1 MDSASIKNFSSIV
14 LYSDNHLL
22 ALNKEA
28 GLLTQTAEDGR
39 QSLEDM
45 AKAWIKETCKKPG
58 NVFLHSVH
66 RLDRIVSG
74 VVLFARTGKALSR
87 LNSEMRERKIK
98 KTYLAIVSPPP
109 EIQSGELR
117 HFLSHGS
124 HTAKITA
131 KGAPGAKEAVL
142 HYKTLSRSGNFSMI
156 EVILETGRYHQIRA
170 QLAAIGS
177 PIAGDTRYG
186 SRVTTPG
193 DNILLH
199 HSRMEL
205 THPVTG
211 QELSIEAPLP
221 LNWKDYAVK

>member
-1 MDSASIKNFSSIV
+1 MKTISNIL
-14 LYSDNHLL
+14 LYNDNHLF

-39 QSLEDM
+39 QSLEDI
-45 AKAWIKETCKKPG
+45 AKAWIKETCGKPG
-58 NVFLHSVH
+58 NVFLHSIH

-74 VVLFARTGKALSR
+74 VVLFARTSKALSR
-87 LNSEMRERKIK
+87 LNQEMRERKIN

-109 EIQSGELR
+109 KIPAGELR

-124 HTAKITA
+124 HSAKMSTIN
-131 KGAPGAKEAVL
+131 APGAKEAIL
-142 HYKTLSRSGNFSMI
+142 HYKTIRDAGKFSMLEI
-156 EVILETGRYHQIRA
+156 RLETGRYHQIRA

-177 PIAGDTRYG
+177 PIIGDSKYG
-186 SRVTTPG
+186 SKIITPG
-193 DNILLH
+193 KNILLH

-211 QELSIEAPLP
+211 QTLLIEAPLP
-221 LNWKDYAVK
+221 ENWKEYDV